1 MKYIE
6 ISMKQIQDLVYEQGA
21 IGDRIDWNIES
32 AKSNVTKG
40 NKELDDVEFV
50 VLLKL
55 GPEKCKELGV

>member
-40 NKELDDVEFV
+40 NKELDDVRICCFIEIRSR
-50 VLLKL
+50 KM
-55 GPEKCKELGV
+55 

>member
-40 NKELDDVEFV
+40 NKELDDVIICCFIETRSR
-50 VLLKL
+50 KM
-55 GPEKCKELGV
+55 